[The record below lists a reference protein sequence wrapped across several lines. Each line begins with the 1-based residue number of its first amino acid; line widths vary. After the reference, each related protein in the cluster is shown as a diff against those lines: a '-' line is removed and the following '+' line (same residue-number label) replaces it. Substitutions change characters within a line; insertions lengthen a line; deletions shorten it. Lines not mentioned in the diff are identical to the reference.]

1 MNDCTEQALTFDC
14 GGEALLGI
22 VAAPAKPR
30 STAVVLVVGGPQY
43 RAGSHRQYTL
53 LARRLA
59 AAGFA
64 VLRFDM
70 RGMGDSGGAQR
81 GFESVRDDIG
91 AAIDALAHHQPAVRK
106 IVLWGL
112 CDAASAALLYC
123 DETADPRVAALALVN
138 PWVRS
143 CTSEART
150 RVNHYYAQRLMQ
162 GEFWAKLLRGQV
174 GATAL
179 AELGRNLRQSQADAP
194 QPAAAA
200 TYQQRM
206 AAAWRRFE
214 GPLLLVL
221 SGRDYTA
228 KEFIDHASSD
238 PAWRGTLDKPRLV
251 RRDFVDADHTFSDA
265 AARRALEEATLS
277 WLEGNDP

>member
-1 MNDCTEQALTFDC
+1 MNNCTEHALTFEC

-59 AAGFA
+59 DAGFA
-64 VLRFDM
+64 ALRFDM

-91 AAIDALAHHQPAVRK
+91 AAIDALAHDQPAVRK

-112 CDAASAALLYC
+112 CDGASAALLYC

-143 CTSEART
+143 GTSESRT
-150 RVNHYYAQRLMQ
+150 RVNHYYAQRLFQ
-162 GEFWAKLLRGQV
+162 GEFWAKLLRGQI

-179 AELGRNLRQSQADAP
+179 AELGRNLRQAQADAP
-194 QPAAAA
+194 QPAAA

-238 PAWRGTLDKPRLV
+238 PAWRGTLDQPRLV

-265 AARRALEEATLS
+265 AARSALEEATLR
-277 WLEGNDP
+277 WLEGDEP

>member
-1 MNDCTEQALTFDC
+1 MNDCTEHALTFDC

-59 AAGFA
+59 AAGFV

-81 GFESVRDDIG
+81 GFESVCDDIG

-194 QPAAAA
+194 QTAAA

-238 PAWRGTLDKPRLV
+238 PAWRGTLDQPRLV

-265 AARRALEEATLS
+265 AARSALEEATLS
-277 WLEGNDP
+277 WLEGNEP

>member
-1 MNDCTEQALTFDC
+1 MNDCTEHALTFEC

-81 GFESVRDDIG
+81 SFESVRDDIG
-91 AAIDALAHHQPAVRK
+91 AAIDALAHDQPAVRK

-112 CDAASAALLYC
+112 CDAASAALLYY

-143 CTSEART
+143 GTSEART
-150 RVNHYYAQRLMQ
+150 RVNHYYAQRLIQ

-179 AELGRNLRQSQADAP
+179 AELGRNLRQAQADAP
-194 QPAAAA
+194 QPAAA

-238 PAWRGTLDKPRLV
+238 PAWRGTLDRPRLV

-265 AARRALEEATLS
+265 AARIALEEATLS
-277 WLEGNDP
+277 WLEGDEP

>member
-1 MNDCTEQALTFDC
+1 MNNCTEHALTFEC

-59 AAGFA
+59 DAGFA
-64 VLRFDM
+64 ALRFDM

-91 AAIDALAHHQPAVRK
+91 AAIDALAHDQPAVRK

-112 CDAASAALLYC
+112 CDGASAALLYC

-143 CTSEART
+143 GTSEART
-150 RVNHYYAQRLMQ
+150 RVNHYYAQRLFQ
-162 GEFWAKLLRGQV
+162 GEFWAKLLRGQI

-179 AELGRNLRQSQADAP
+179 AELGRNLRQAQADAP
-194 QPAAAA
+194 QPAAA

-238 PAWRGTLDKPRLV
+238 PAWRGTLDQPRLV

-265 AARRALEEATLS
+265 AARSALEEATLR
-277 WLEGNDP
+277 WLEGDEP